1 MDALARDIGGNDS
14 LRSIGRI
21 RRYWWLVLL
30 GALLGLLAGAMATTV
45 VSKQYTATT
54 TVNVSGIPDATTL
67 TGGRTNSSVNM
78 DNELQ
83 YLESIDVIR
92 GAEKLLRITPS
103 TTEDANLALQV
114 SATVPPNTTFM
125 QISFVGATPDKSV
138 QGAEAFAQSYLTA
151 RAAYVH
157 GLIQAQSDDLTKTLA
172 ADTTALN
179 NYAARAATLPKT
191 SPEYVSAQSYVSIY
205 TGGIH
210 DTNQALATIK
220 TLDISPV
227 TVITPPIAPTSPS
240 KPVPPLYVGTG
251 IFAGLVLGLGLA
263 VLAARLD
270 KRVRYPQDVEERIGR
285 PVLASV
291 PRGSRGKLP
300 GGLLTAR
307 TGSGEFDRLRLRLEA
322 AMLDRSDSVLV
333 CADHATNGTS
343 FVAANLAA
351 SLARSGTPVVVIS
364 TDPESRLAETVGV
377 REAPGLAQALL
388 EERPLDDVAQT
399 IPGRPRMQVVVPG
412 RDLADVLDRV
422 PLQRVAALVDEI
434 VRSGRHVVLEASPVS
449 YGTEA
454 QELSR
459 RMGTALVVVDL
470 GVSKVPDVRS
480 AFDEIELVGAFAPG
494 AVVVPQ
500 VTTMPRVPLQGEPTS
515 ESSAQPTL
523 P

>member
-45 VSKQYTATT
+45 VDKQYSATT
-54 TVNVSGIPDATTL
+54 LVEVTGIPDATTL
-67 TGGRTNSSVNM
+67 TGGRTNSNVNM

-83 YLESIDVIR
+83 TLESIDVIN
-92 GAEKLLRITPS
+92 GAKKLLKVDTDPTVLS
-103 TTEDANLALQV
+103 QQV

-125 QISFVGATPDKSV
+125 QITFVGSTPDKAV
-138 QGAEAFAQSYLTA
+138 QGAEAFAQAYLTS

-157 GLIQAQSDDLTKTLA
+157 GLITKQAEDLSATLKDDQKQL
-172 ADTTALN
+172 DF
-179 NYAARAATLPKT
+179 YAARAATLPT
-191 SPEYVSAQSYVSIY
+191 TAPEKVSADSWVAIY
-205 TGGIH
+205 QDGIH
-210 DTNQALATIK
+210 DTKQLLSNLS

-227 TVITPPIAPTSPS
+227 TVITPPTTPTSPS
-240 KPVPPLYVGTG
+240 KPIPPLYVGTG

-291 PRGSRGKLP
+291 PKGSRGKLP
-300 GGLLTAR
+300 GGILTAR

-343 FVAANLAA
+343 FVAANLGA

-399 IPGRPRMQVVVPG
+399 IPGRPRLQVVVPG

-434 VRSGRHVVLEASPVS
+434 VRSGRHVVLEASPVA

-459 RMGTALVVVDL
+459 RMGTAVVVVDL
-470 GVSKVPDVRS
+470 GVSKVPDVRD
-480 AFDEIELVGAFAPG
+480 AFDEIEMVGAFAPG

-500 VTTMPRVPLQGEPTS
+500 VTTMPRVPPQGERFN